1 MVENTRYFKREDLN
15 ENGVIS
21 YTYVRLVGETTL
33 EYLNLEYEWKPN
45 QEWFVSMFY
54 DGEVSFV
61 EVSKEEV
68 DEYIVGQIMPS
79 KKLIR

>member
-21 YTYVRLVGETTL
+21 YTYLRLVGKTTL
-33 EYLNLEYEWKPN
+33 EYLNREYEWKSN

-61 EVSKEEV
+61 EVPKKEV
-68 DEYIVGQIMPS
+68 DEYIAAQIMPN